1 MIIFGRFTPIKHMKI
16 SYKKYQVKDECFEY
30 KFIDIGL
37 IVEIYFEKTPFIKKI
52 VSLKIK
58 KKQKSIY
65 DYYFKARSKQ
75 NNAVK
80 KYFYLG
86 FLRIS
91 YQTSKIKIIRAILS
105 KRLSVL

>member
-1 MIIFGRFTPIKHMKI
+1 M
-16 SYKKYQVKDECFEY
+16 
-30 KFIDIGL
+30 
-37 IVEIYFEKTPFIKKI
+37 VEIYFEKRPFIKKI
-52 VSLKIK
+52 VSLKI
-58 KKQKSIY
+58 QEEIEIY
-65 DYYFKARSKQ
+65 LRLLLQTRSKQ